1 MPNGEALNDECGNCG
16 NGCFNQDCENY
27 PSGEFDCEGTLLLID
42 ELLPLEFGLLQNFP
56 NPFNPTTTISFN
68 LDKSETVN
76 MSIFDLNGME
86 VFEVINNQF
95 YSAGQ
100 HSINIDSVELSS
112 GLYFYQLRSGK
123 NISTKKMLLLK

>member
-1 MPNGEALNDECGNCG
+1 
-16 NGCFNQDCENY
+16 
-27 PSGEFDCEGTLLLID
+27 
-42 ELLPLEFGLLQNFP
+42 
-56 NPFNPTTTISFN
+56 
-68 LDKSETVN
+68 

-86 VFEVINNQF
+86 VFEVLNNQF

-100 HSINIDSVELSS
+100 HSINIDAAELPS